1 MTTDIEVLKVQK
13 LNLQKGKQYFEK
25 ESDEINQKDVSDE
38 KEYDERDHIS
48 KMMKKSCRMIQNY

>member
-1 MTTDIEVLKVQK
+1 MTTDIEVLKVKK

-38 KEYDERDHIS
+38 KEYD
-48 KMMKKSCRMIQNY
+48 